1 MKAPTM
7 EFLSKADVVDIDEST
22 KAVLENVGLL
32 VNHAEARELFKKA
45 GCEVDEKTKVVKI
58 PRSLVD
64 WAVSVAPTHI
74 NLCSRDGKK
83 DVQMRGDGSTT
94 LFSPIGFGT
103 KVTEYLGPSQFKT
116 RDSTTQDITNLA
128 KIVDACDHI
137 DYHVQGISAMDLMLA
152 KDKNR
157 HVREFDATMVGTSKT
172 FLWDTHAEDLA
183 DCVKIQTAVYGGD
196 EEESRKKPF
205 FMNVSCTTSPLQLD
219 YAVCDLCL
227 SSAEFN
233 VPMMVMT
240 MGMCGTSAPIHI
252 AGTLVENNAEV
263 LGGIVLSQLARKGAP
278 NLYGS
283 CTTNFDFHS
292 NSAPFGSPEATLI
305 SSCVAQLVNFYGVPS
320 IVAGCVSDSKYP
332 DVQSGHE
339 TTMNTIMPTLS
350 GAGNLTGAGMIELGM
365 SHSFEQLIID
375 NDLFGVVRR
384 LEDGVVVNAETMMID
399 EIIATGPTGDYV
411 SHPSTL
417 EYFGSVSN
425 PEIVDH
431 CMYDE
436 WMSMGAL
443 DAMANANDRVVDI
456 MNNHQVAPVD
466 PDIRRDID
474 AIIKAADAKYTA

>member
-1 MKAPTM
+1 MKRPKL
-7 EFLSKADVVDIDEST
+7 EILSKSEILDIDAGSRR
-22 KAVLENVGLL
+22 VLEEAGLM
-32 VNHAEARELFKKA
+32 VNHEVARDMFRKA
-45 GCEVDEKTKVVKI
+45 GCEVDDRTKIVKI
-58 PRSLVD
+58 PSGLVD
-64 WAVSVAPTHI
+64 EAISSTPTRYRYY
-74 NLCSRDGKK
+74 SRDGKH
-83 DVQMRGDGSTT
+83 DTILSGDGSKT
-94 LFSPIGFGT
+94 LFAPLGIGT
-103 KVTEYLGPSQFKT
+103 KVTEYVSPGVFKK
-116 RDSTTQDITNLA
+116 RDSTLADLGNLA
-128 KIVDACDHI
+128 KLVDACGNIDHMI
-137 DYHVQGISAMDLMLA
+137 QGISAMDLMTVA
-152 KDKNR
+152 DKNR
-157 HVREFDATMVGTSKT
+157 RVREFDALLTGTSKP
-172 FLWDTHAEDLA
+172 FMWDSDYRYNEDCFRIEA
-183 DCVKIQTAVYGGD
+183 ACYGGD
-196 EEESRKKPF
+196 EEEARRKPF
-205 FMNVSCTTSPLQLD
+205 YMNVSCTTSPLQLD

-305 SSCVAQLVNFYGVPS
+305 SSCVAQLANFYGVPS

-425 PEIVDH
+425 PEIFDH

-443 DAMANANDRVVDI
+443 DAMAKAHERVVDI
-456 MNNHQVAPVD
+456 LNNHQVAPVD